1 MRYHEFCRKI
11 TETLPVG
18 TMLPNPGGGNSTI
31 VSYTPRKVVY
41 QRGNSRIY
49 VAFEDLYNAYD
60 TFRGETLD
68 STTLRGLN
76 PGVFDSK
83 QSGHSCNCTFL
94 FMVLKAIGV
103 VNRIEGAGKRGNPFR
118 VTIPKEAS

>member
-1 MRYHEFCRKI
+1 MQYHEFCRKVI
-11 TETLPVG
+11 ETLPVG
-18 TMLPNPGGGNSTI
+18 TVLPNPGGGDSTI
-31 VSYTPRKVVY
+31 VSYTGRKVAY
-41 QRGNSRIY
+41 QRGSSRFY
-49 VAFEDLYNAYD
+49 VAFEDLYDAYD

-68 STTLRGLN
+68 STTLRGFK
-76 PGVFDSK
+76 PGIFDSK

-118 VTIPKEAS
+118 VAIPKETC